1 MLQAELKI
9 LAGKHQGKAIPLTSK
24 KFLVGR
30 EQDCQLRP
38 NSELVSRH
46 HCVFSIDD
54 FAVRLRD
61 LGSTNGTFVNGKAIR
76 GEVVLK
82 PGDHVTIGRLEVE
95 LAVMTGSTARA
106 KAAAAEV
113 PAVAAPSAT
122 DASRETIEFSGAGS
136 INPDDGE
143 TSYEMPTFIQNAP
156 AQQPSLYGMDTAV
169 LSDQDSAVMGRA
181 PAQQPFQAPQ
191 QAPMAAP
198 GGYPPGMYPPPGYGM
213 PYPAAGYPQPPYPG
227 QPYPMPGYPM
237 QPMYGMGMPGY
248 PAPMAPAPPQPAE
261 PAPAGKSSK
270 PTSGELPVRLPPPD
284 QTGAVDAPPPAPA
297 AAASGG
303 TPDKPSNTAAD
314 IIKQYLNRRG

>member
-61 LGSTNGTFVNGKAIR
+61 LGSTNGTFVNGKSIR

-95 LAVMTGSTARA
+95 LAVMTGATARA

-156 AQQPSLYGMDTAV
+156 EQQPSLYGMDTAV

-213 PYPAAGYPQPPYPG
+213 PYPAAGYPQGPYPG
-227 QPYPMPGYPM
+227 QPYPMQGYPM
-237 QPMYGMGMPGY
+237 QPMYGMPGY
-248 PAPMAPAPPQPAE
+248 PAPMPPAPPQSAE

-297 AAASGG
+297 AAAPAG

>member
-95 LAVMTGSTARA
+95 LTVMTGATARA

-113 PAVAAPSAT
+113 PAVSAPSAA
-122 DASRETIEFSGAGS
+122 DASRETIEFSGVGS
-136 INPDDGE
+136 SNPTDGE
-143 TSYEMPTFIQNAP
+143 TSYEMPTFIQNPP

-169 LSDQDSAVMGRA
+169 LNDQDSAVMSPA
-181 PAQQPFQAPQ
+181 PIPQQFQVPPQQPMPG
-191 QAPMAAP
+191 PAA
-198 GGYPPGMYPPPGYGM
+198 YPPGMYPPSGYGM
-213 PYPAAGYPQPPYPG
+213 PYPAAGYPQAPYPG

-237 QPMYGMGMPGY
+237 QPMYGMPGY
-248 PAPMAPAPPQPAE
+248 PAPMAPAPAPAAE
-261 PAPAGKSSK
+261 PATAGKSK
-270 PTSGELPVRLPPPD
+270 PTAGELPVRLPPPD

-297 AAASGG
+297 AAAPAG

>member
-106 KAAAAEV
+106 KAAAAEL

-237 QPMYGMGMPGY
+237 QPMYGMPGY